1 MLHTDSKQADGLPLW
16 LTIIINLETLPMFI
30 GPVIALT
37 RPAMMGGPEADSI
50 NQAAFIYAARNV
62 AVGNALIIAFLLKN
76 KHMLFAL
83 ILVRLLT
90 DIVDLPTLLYF
101 GLASNQV
108 LVISIFVFFYY
119 IPAVIA
125 LRFLWDSSQRAA
137 P

>member
-1 MLHTDSKQADGLPLW
+1 MLHTDSKQADRLPLW
-16 LTIIINLETLPMFI
+16 LTIIIILETLPMFI

-50 NQAAFIYAARNV
+50 NQAAYIYAARNV
-62 AVGNALIIAFLLKN
+62 AVGIALIVAFVLKN

-101 GLASNQV
+101 GLASNQI
-108 LVISIFVFFYY
+108 LVISIFVF
-119 IPAVIA
+119 
-125 LRFLWDSSQRAA
+125 
-137 P
+137 

>member
-1 MLHTDSKQADGLPLW
+1 MLDTDSKQADRLPLW
-16 LTIIINLETLPMFI
+16 LTIIIILETLPMFI

-37 RPAMMGGPEADSI
+37 RPAMMGGAEADSI
-50 NQAAFIYAARNV
+50 NQAAFIYTARNG
-62 AVGNALIIAFLLKN
+62 AVGIALIVAFVLKN

-101 GLASNQV
+101 DLVSNQV
-108 LVISIFVFFYY
+108 LVISVFVFLYY
-119 IPAVIA
+119 ISAVIA
-125 LRFLWDSSQRAA
+125 LRFLWDSSRKAA